1 MPKTSLCYNFMLQV
15 GIHDAASSVHVVP
28 AENIRLIIY
37 TTLMADNARFRKV
50 RHLGCRASFS

>member
-1 MPKTSLCYNFMLQV
+1 MLQV